1 MIEVKTQAQ
10 LEKALKRTLNGA
22 DELIVCIGGGHFTL
36 WENSTATLRENST
49 ATLWGNSTATLRGN
63 STATLRGNSTA
74 TLRGNST
81 ATLWENSTAT
91 LWENSTATLRGNS
104 TATLRENSTATLREN
119 STATLRENSTAT
131 LRGNS
136 TATLRENSTAT
147 LRGNST
153 ATLRENSTARAFD
166 RSNVKATPNSP
177 VLRHSKEAKI
187 SGGQVLDMHSPQ
199 TAEEWC
205 EFYGIEIRKGGGFRR
220 DLKGQDVAILF
231 KALYADFRSY
241 HRFSYDPGTVPAAPD
256 WDGGKRECG
265 GGLHFSPHP
274 VMAEE
279 FQPDAERYVACP
291 VLVSEIVIHPDGMY
305 PQKCKAPRACAPCWE
320 VDRNGERI
328 E

>member
-1 MIEVKTQAQ
+1 M
-10 LEKALKRTLNGA
+10 G
-22 DELIVCIGGGHFTL
+22 ELDGHAAGEL
-36 WENSTATLRENST
+36 DGHAVGELDGHAAGELDGHAAGELDGH
-49 ATLWGNSTATLRGN
+49 AAGELDGHAVGELDGH
-63 STATLRGNSTA
+63 AVGELDGHA
-74 TLRGNST
+74 AGELDGH
-81 ATLWENSTAT
+81 AAGELDGHAAGELDGHAAGE
-91 LWENSTATLRGNS
+91 LDGHAAGELDGHAAGELDGH
-104 TATLRENSTATLREN
+104 AA
-119 STATLRENSTAT
+119 
-131 LRGNS
+131 
-136 TATLRENSTAT
+136 
-147 LRGNST
+147 GNST